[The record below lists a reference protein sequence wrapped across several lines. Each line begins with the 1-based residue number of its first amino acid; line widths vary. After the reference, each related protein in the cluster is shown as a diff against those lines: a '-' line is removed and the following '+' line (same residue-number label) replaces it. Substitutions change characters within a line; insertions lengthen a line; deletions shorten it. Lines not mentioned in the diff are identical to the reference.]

1 MTDYRPEQA
10 VALARERGWTL
21 TVLEADVAYKQH
33 LAEGELWLPFC
44 PACSRFLPAW
54 ISRCADHWDAGMEMA
69 QVTGEIRL
77 WSWVEYVRSYAL
89 PVNVEAPYV
98 VAAVDIEN
106 GPRVNGLVLGLSADM
121 QGRDRGMPMR
131 LDRGAAKSLGT
142 PVFEFVS
149 E

>member
-1 MTDYRPEQA
+1 MTDHRPEQA
-10 VALARERGWTL
+10 LQVARERGWTL
-21 TVLEADVAYKQH
+21 TVLDVDAAYKQH

-44 PACSRFLPAW
+44 PGCSRFLPAW

-69 QVTGEIRL
+69 QVLGEIRL
-77 WSWVEYVRSYAL
+77 WSWVEYVRPYAL
-89 PVNVEAPYV
+89 PVDVQAPYV

-106 GPRVNGLVLGLSADM
+106 GPRVNGFVLGLSGDLAEP
-121 QGRDRGMPMR
+121 DRGMPMR
-131 LDRGAAKSLGT
+131 VDRGATKSLGT